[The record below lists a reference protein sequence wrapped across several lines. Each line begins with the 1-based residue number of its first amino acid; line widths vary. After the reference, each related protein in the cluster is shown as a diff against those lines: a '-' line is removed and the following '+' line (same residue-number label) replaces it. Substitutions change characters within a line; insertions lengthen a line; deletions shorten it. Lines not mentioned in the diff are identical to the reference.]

1 MKKLFTL
8 AAAVLA
14 SFSLW
19 AADPTLETTNWADGD
34 FATVIANHD
43 GITLSTDASAFKG
56 NFSGTQYIALGGGC
70 DLTNPANY
78 LGITATEV
86 IDSIEVFW
94 APNGTNNS
102 NIAWAAW
109 TDAANILKQ
118 DVDFM
123 GQTDTYKGAKN
134 LESAIW
140 QKIDLTGK
148 DAKAVLLTRQLKK
161 AKLDGTVQSNLG
173 DNQTVN
179 VLGIRVWVNEVSDL
193 TKATVKSI
201 SIDGEALEGFDA
213 ATLTY
218 NIELPYGTVEIPTVT
233 AKTGNKATVEI
244 TQAAALPGAAT
255 VVCTSADGTSETIT
269 YTINFTVKAT
279 ASDDTYLS
287 DLQVNGTT
295 VEGFA
300 FNSFNY
306 NVQLGVYEEIK
317 VTATPRD
324 PNAQDVE
331 ITVNEEDKVVVIE
344 VVAENGSKMYT
355 YKIFYTRA
363 AATEL
368 VEISDDTTW
377 DWAEAGTKVP
387 ENTDET
393 FLKRSD
399 WFNFA
404 DVLPAPGENFKAASL
419 EGMLQFANRDNNS
432 YAQGHKLRFKTTV
445 AGTVTVVFSNT
456 GTKDTARNL
465 FINNTDTEVGSKN
478 TTKVTVED
486 FAVEA
491 GEVLIEGKEMLDP
504 IVDNMLRFYKVV
516 FKKKSESTAIDNTE
530 AEVKAVKR
538 IVNGVLVIEKNGVKY
553 NAQGAV
559 VK

>member
-1 MKKLFTL
+1 MKKIFTL

-19 AADPTLETTNWADGD
+19 AAEKVLFSTDFSDAIWTDHATICAGETAEETVNGIYFRSNNKDKQYTIADGALTFCD
-34 FATVIANHD
+34 NNSGNNYFMAIPVQNVNGKVIVTLGTVEKSQRVNYLFRETNEISTSGVSMSSTAASINTDKEIKIEYVMTGTGTEALVMLGRQGSGQKTVIKTITISTPVPADHTAATVT
-43 GITLSTDASAFKG
+43 GIT
-56 NFSGTQYIALGGGC
+56 
-70 DLTNPANY
+70 
-78 LGITATEV
+78 
-86 IDSIEVFW
+86 
-94 APNGTNNS
+94 
-102 NIAWAAW
+102 
-109 TDAANILKQ
+109 
-118 DVDFM
+118 
-123 GQTDTYKGAKN
+123 
-134 LESAIW
+134 
-140 QKIDLTGK
+140 
-148 DAKAVLLTRQLKK
+148 
-161 AKLDGTVQSNLG
+161 
-173 DNQTVN
+173 VN
-179 VLGIRVWVNEVSDL
+179 D
-193 TKATVKSI
+193 
-201 SIDGEALEGFDA
+201 EALAGFDA
-213 ATLTY
+213 ATLSY
-218 NIELPYGTVEIPTVT
+218 NVELPFGTVDLPVVAATTDNDATVT
-233 AKTGNKATVEI
+233 I
-244 TQAAALPGAAT
+244 TQATALPGAAT
-255 VVCTSADGTSETIT
+255 VVCKSQDESNSVT

-331 ITVNEEDKVVVIE
+331 ITVNEEEKVVVIE

-377 DWAEAGTKVP
+377 DWAEAGTKAP

-456 GTKDTARNL
+456 GTKDTARDL
-465 FINNTDTEVGSKN
+465 FINNTDTEVVSKN

>member
-1 MKKLFTL
+1 MKKIFTL

-19 AADPTLETTNWADGD
+19 AADKVLFSTDFSDAIWTDHATICAGETAEETVNGIYFRSNNKDKQYTIADGALTFCD
-34 FATVIANHD
+34 NNSGNNYFMAIPVQNVNGKVIVTLGTVEKSQRVNYLFRETNEISASGVSMSSTAASINTDKEIKIEYVMTGTGTEALVMLGRQGSGQKTVIKTITISTPVPADHTAATVT
-43 GITLSTDASAFKG
+43 GIT
-56 NFSGTQYIALGGGC
+56 
-70 DLTNPANY
+70 
-78 LGITATEV
+78 
-86 IDSIEVFW
+86 
-94 APNGTNNS
+94 
-102 NIAWAAW
+102 
-109 TDAANILKQ
+109 
-118 DVDFM
+118 
-123 GQTDTYKGAKN
+123 
-134 LESAIW
+134 
-140 QKIDLTGK
+140 
-148 DAKAVLLTRQLKK
+148 
-161 AKLDGTVQSNLG
+161 
-173 DNQTVN
+173 VN
-179 VLGIRVWVNEVSDL
+179 D
-193 TKATVKSI
+193 
-201 SIDGEALEGFDA
+201 EALAGFDA
-213 ATLTY
+213 ATLSY
-218 NIELPYGTVEIPTVT
+218 NVELPFGTIDLPVVAATTDNDATVT
-233 AKTGNKATVEI
+233 I
-244 TQAAALPGAAT
+244 TQATALPGAAT
-255 VVCTSADGTSETIT
+255 VVCKSQDESNSVT

-279 ASDDTYLS
+279 ANDDTYLS

-331 ITVNEEDKVVVIE
+331 ITDNEEEKVVTIE

-377 DWAEAGTKVP
+377 DWAEAGTKAP

>member
-1 MKKLFTL
+1 MKKIFTL

-19 AADPTLETTNWADGD
+19 AAEKVLFSTDFSDAIWTDHATICAGETAEETVNGIYFRSNNKDKQYTIADGALTFCD
-34 FATVIANHD
+34 NNSGNNYFMAIPVQNVNGKVIVTLGTVEKSQRVNYLFRETNEISTSGVSMSSTAASINTDKEIKIEYVMTGTGTEALVMLGRQGSGQKTVIKTITISTPVPADHTAATVT
-43 GITLSTDASAFKG
+43 GIT
-56 NFSGTQYIALGGGC
+56 
-70 DLTNPANY
+70 
-78 LGITATEV
+78 
-86 IDSIEVFW
+86 
-94 APNGTNNS
+94 
-102 NIAWAAW
+102 
-109 TDAANILKQ
+109 
-118 DVDFM
+118 
-123 GQTDTYKGAKN
+123 
-134 LESAIW
+134 
-140 QKIDLTGK
+140 
-148 DAKAVLLTRQLKK
+148 
-161 AKLDGTVQSNLG
+161 
-173 DNQTVN
+173 VN
-179 VLGIRVWVNEVSDL
+179 D
-193 TKATVKSI
+193 
-201 SIDGEALEGFDA
+201 EALAGFDA
-213 ATLTY
+213 ATLSY
-218 NIELPYGTVEIPTVT
+218 NVELPFGTVDLPVVAATTDNDATVT
-233 AKTGNKATVEI
+233 I
-244 TQAAALPGAAT
+244 TQATALPGAAT
-255 VVCTSADGTSETIT
+255 VVCKSQDESNSVT

-331 ITVNEEDKVVVIE
+331 ITVNEEEKVVVIE

-377 DWAEAGTKVP
+377 DWAEAGTKAP

-456 GTKDTARNL
+456 GTKDTARDL